1 MSKAKQV
8 TIQMHD
14 YVESAMIISAKVGLH
29 KGVDITTKVGRI
41 EYALEMLNKAVEQG
55 KISIG
60 DLVNLK

>member
-29 KGVDITTKVGRI
+29 KGNDVTTKVGRI
-41 EYALEMLNKAVEQG
+41 EMALELFNKAVEQG